1 MTPRIPLLIAVLAAG
16 AALAAETKSTTS
28 GDTHA
33 FSATV
38 NPGGVHEECVKLAK
52 DESRRYEWSSSAAT
66 DFNIHYHEGQAVVM
80 PISREK
86 AHSDAGVYVARI
98 AQDYCLMWEAGAA
111 GALINYRI
119 QIRRAA

>member
-1 MTPRIPLLIAVLAAG
+1 MTPRIPLLIAVLTAG

-66 DFNIHYHEGQAVVM
+66 DFNIHYHEGPEVFYPVKKDGVM
-80 PISREK
+80 KEK
-86 AHSDAGVYVARI
+86 GTFKAKI
-98 AQDYCLMWEAGAA
+98 AQEYCWMWTAKTPAKIDGRLEK
-111 GALINYRI
+111 
-119 QIRRAA
+119 